1 MGKAQREL
9 DELCIRT
16 IRMLAVDAIE
26 QANSG
31 HPGLPLGAAPM
42 AYVLWTRFMRF
53 NPKNPLWPN
62 RDRFV
67 LSAGHGSALLYALLH
82 LTGHDMSLEELK
94 NFRQWRSKTP
104 GHPERDPQIGVEVST
119 GPLGQGVAM
128 GVGMAV
134 AERFLGADF
143 NRPGFP
149 LIDHCTY
156 AIVSDGDLMEG
167 VGSEA
172 ASLAGN
178 LKLGKLIYL
187 YDDNGISIEGSTS
200 ITFTED
206 RAARFASYGWHTVTV
221 EDGNDLDAIEEA
233 LNAAHKETERP
244 SLILVKTH
252 IGYGSPKQGNAS
264 AHGEPLGKEAV
275 KLTRAFYDWEGHPL
289 FHVPEEAAAHM
300 CQAIDKGVKLE
311 GAWLDLLSR
320 YREKFPENAER
331 FERQIEGKLPKN
343 WDANIPRF
351 SPQDGKIAT
360 RVASGKVLNAI
371 AERVPNILGGSA
383 DLAPSTK
390 TLIAGEYNQSREH
403 PLGRNL
409 RFGVREH
416 GMAGVV
422 NGIAA
427 HGGLIPY
434 GATFL
439 VFADFMRPAIRL
451 SALMD
456 LHVVF
461 VLTHDSIGVGEDG
474 PTHQPVEQ
482 VASLRCIPN
491 LFVLRPA
498 DANETAEAWR
508 VAMELPKPV
517 ALILTRQGLPILDR
531 TRYAPA
537 AGLSKGAY
545 ILSEPDGDPEI
556 ILIASGSE
564 VHLALEA
571 QELLAREKNVKA
583 RVVSMP
589 SWELFVQ
596 QPQEYRDRVLPPTL
610 KCRVSVEAGS
620 SMGWCTW
627 VGDGGASIAVDR
639 FGASAPGSEVMK
651 RYGFTVDNI
660 VALAMSVLDKN
671 RGCD

>member
-82 LTGHDMSLEELK
+82 LTGHNISLEEIK
-94 NFRQWRSKTP
+94 NFRQWGSKTP
-104 GHPERDPQIGVEVST
+104 GHPERDPLIGVEVST

-149 LIDHCTY
+149 LMDHYTY

-167 VGSEA
+167 VASEA

-178 LKLGKLIYL
+178 LQLGKLIYL

-206 RAARFASYGWHTVTV
+206 RAARFASYGWHTTTV

-252 IGYGSPKQGNAS
+252 IGYGSPKQGSAS

-275 KLTRAFYDWEGHPL
+275 KLTRAFYDWEGRPL

-300 CQAIDKGVKLE
+300 RQAIDKGIKWE
-311 GAWLDLLSR
+311 RAWVDLLSR

-331 FERQIEGKLPKN
+331 FERQFEGKLPED
-343 WDANIPRF
+343 WAANIPQF
-351 SPQDGKIAT
+351 SSQDGKIAT

-390 TLIAGEYNQSREH
+390 TLIVGEDNQSREH

-451 SALMD
+451 SALMG

-474 PTHQPVEQ
+474 PTHQPVEH

-491 LFVLRPA
+491 LFVIRPA

-508 VAMELPKPV
+508 VAMELSKPV

-571 QELLAREKNVKA
+571 QEYLAREKSVKA

-596 QPQEYRDRVLPPTL
+596 QPKEYRDHVLPPTL
-610 KCRVSVEAGS
+610 KCRVSIEAGS

-627 VGDGGASIAVDR
+627 VGDRGASIAVDR
-639 FGASAPGSEVMK
+639 FGASAPGGEIMK

-660 VALAMSVLDKN
+660 VASAMSVLDNN

>member
-82 LTGHDMSLEELK
+82 LTGHNISLEEIK
-94 NFRQWRSKTP
+94 NFRQWGSKTP

-149 LIDHCTY
+149 LMDHYTY

-167 VGSEA
+167 VASEA

-178 LKLGKLIYL
+178 LQLGKLIYL

-206 RAARFASYGWHTVTV
+206 RAARFASYGWHTTTV

-233 LNAAHKETERP
+233 LTAAHKETERP

-252 IGYGSPKQGNAS
+252 IGYGSPKQGSAS

-275 KLTRAFYDWEGHPL
+275 KLTRAFYDWEGRPL

-300 CQAIDKGVKLE
+300 RQAIDKGIKWE
-311 GAWLDLLSR
+311 RAWVDLLSR

-331 FERQIEGKLPKN
+331 FERQFEGKLPED
-343 WDANIPRF
+343 WAANIPQF
-351 SPQDGKIAT
+351 SSQDGKIAT

-390 TLIAGEYNQSREH
+390 TLIVGEDNQSREH

-416 GMAGVV
+416 GMGGVV

-451 SALMD
+451 SALMG

-474 PTHQPVEQ
+474 PTHQPVEH

-508 VAMELPKPV
+508 VAMELSKPV

-571 QELLAREKNVKA
+571 QEYLAREKSVKA

-596 QPQEYRDRVLPPTL
+596 QPKEYRDHVLPPTL
-610 KCRVSVEAGS
+610 KCRVSIEAGS

-627 VGDGGASIAVDR
+627 VGDRGASIAVDR
-639 FGASAPGSEVMK
+639 FGASAPGGEIMK

-660 VALAMSVLDKN
+660 VASAMSVLDNN

>member
-82 LTGHDMSLEELK
+82 LTGHNISLEEIK
-94 NFRQWRSKTP
+94 NFRQWGSKTP

-149 LIDHCTY
+149 LMDHYTY

-167 VGSEA
+167 VASEA

-178 LKLGKLIYL
+178 LQLGKLIYL

-206 RAARFASYGWHTVTV
+206 RAARFASYGWHTTTV

-252 IGYGSPKQGNAS
+252 IGYGSPKQGSAS

-275 KLTRAFYDWEGHPL
+275 KLTRAFYDWEGRPL

-300 CQAIDKGVKLE
+300 RQAIAKGIKWE
-311 GAWLDLLSR
+311 RAWVDLLSR

-331 FERQIEGKLPKN
+331 FERQFEGKLPED
-343 WDANIPRF
+343 WAANIPQF
-351 SPQDGKIAT
+351 SSQDGKIAT

-390 TLIAGEYNQSREH
+390 TLIVGEDNQSREH

-416 GMAGVV
+416 GMGGVV

-451 SALMD
+451 SALMG

-474 PTHQPVEQ
+474 PTHQPVEH

-508 VAMELPKPV
+508 VAMELSKPV

-571 QELLAREKNVKA
+571 QEYLAREKSVKA

-596 QPQEYRDRVLPPTL
+596 QPKEYRDHVLPPTL
-610 KCRVSVEAGS
+610 KCRVSIEAGS

-627 VGDGGASIAVDR
+627 VGDRGASIAVDR
-639 FGASAPGSEVMK
+639 FGASAPGGEIMK

-660 VALAMSVLDKN
+660 VASAMSVLDNN